1 MSLLAILILTH
12 NEEENIVPVVEN
24 AKKCTDEVIII
35 DSGST
40 DKTVALA
47 KEHGAK
53 VSFRAWTDD
62 FSAQRN
68 FALDQTNADW
78 VLYLD
83 ADERLNDELIHEIKR
98 IVSSGKMDE
107 QYAITR
113 KSVAFGVTFSYGVR
127 TPREQMLKVCR
138 CIADGRD

>member
-1 MSLLAILILTH
+1 MSSLAILILTR
-12 NEEENIVPVVEN
+12 NEEENIVSVVEN

-40 DKTVALA
+40 DWTVDLA

-68 FALDQTNADW
+68 FALEQTNADW

-83 ADERLNDELIHEIKR
+83 ADERLNDALIAEVKH
-98 IVSSGKMDE
+98 IVASGKMDA

-113 KSVAFGVTFSYGVR
+113 KSVA
-127 TPREQMLKVCR
+127 L
-138 CIADGRD
+138 A